1 MHFTYL
7 TERKYTP
14 VKQRIRNVLQ
24 EQTGFTATTAY
35 LWTSVATESDLMVT
49 YHFLNKQ
56 WEMKNVTSGT
66 LPLCENHTTT
76 NIVAWI
82 KELMNEPGIKS
93 DKVVAFVHDNF
104 KMLVTPW
111 RRNMDGFL

>member
-56 WEMKNVTSGT
+56 
-66 LPLCENHTTT
+66 
-76 NIVAWI
+76 
-82 KELMNEPGIKS
+82 
-93 DKVVAFVHDNF
+93 
-104 KMLVTPW
+104 
-111 RRNMDGFL
+111 